1 MDLSGEEGC
10 IRLNRP
16 EGEEGDEVVELV
28 EAGAV

>member
-10 IRLNRP
+10 VNRP